1 MRGNEPPVVSLIGRI
16 ESQPEAV
23 RQPARLRM
31 DGHEVPR
38 YEVIASPTPA

>member
-1 MRGNEPPVVSLIGRI
+1 MRSNEPSVVSLIGLT

-31 DGHEVPR
+31 DGREVSR
-38 YEVIASPTPA
+38 YEVFAFTTPA